1 MAQILIL
8 LRKSIL
14 NFSRAR
20 AAISITFVV
29 PIVLIYLFGHVFGLY
44 RKDSGPP
51 PITIAVINESH
62 EAAAQQL
69 IDALKAEKGFDVRT
83 ETKQAD
89 ETLRPLTEADVRRA
103 LHDNEYR
110 YALVLP
116 ADLMSDER
124 LGVRMKFL
132 SNPRNEIEAQ
142 TVNGILQKTIF
153 SKVPKL
159 LGQSLQRRAKQHLG
173 DQRFSQFNHSL
184 ASAITTAFGGDAAA
198 IQHRIEDGDF
208 LAGTATAQPATTPP
222 LRSLDANPAGAPA
235 TAASNPTAEKSD
247 ETADVF
253 SRIVKIETEQ
263 VEGKEVKN
271 PMAARIVGG
280 YAIMF
285 LLFAVTA
292 GASSMFE
299 EKATG
304 IYQRLLSAP
313 VKPAHILWS
322 RFAFGAVLG
331 IVQISA
337 LFLAGRLFFQ
347 LEIFNH
353 LGALIVVALAA
364 AAACSAFGI
373 LIAAISPSADAARGI
388 ATFLVISMSAVGGA
402 WFPVSFMPTYIQSIS
417 KMTIVYWS
425 VEGITDVL
433 WAGHSLLQV
442 LPKVGI
448 LAAIAAGV
456 MALSI
461 WLFNRNRFFES

>member
-1 MAQILIL
+1 MSQILIL

-44 RKDSGPP
+44 RKESGPP

-62 EAAAQQL
+62 EPAAQQL

-83 ETKQAD
+83 DKKQGD
-89 ETLRPLTEADVRRA
+89 GTVRPLTEIDARRA

-116 ADLMSDER
+116 ADLMSDDR
-124 LGVRMKFL
+124 LGVRLKFL

-159 LGQSLQRRAKQHLG
+159 LGQSLQRQAKRRLG
-173 DQRFSQFNHSL
+173 EERFAQFNRGL
-184 ASAITTAFGGDAAA
+184 ASTITSAFGGDSSEV
-198 IQHRIEDGDF
+198 QRRIEEGDF
-208 LAGTATAQPATTPP
+208 LAGTRTADRSTTPP
-222 LRSLDANPAGAPA
+222 LRSVDTSPVASTTPSTA
-235 TAASNPTAEKSD
+235 TTTQKGD

-253 SRIVKIETEQ
+253 SRIVKIETKQ

-353 LGALIVVALAA
+353 LGALIVVAVAA